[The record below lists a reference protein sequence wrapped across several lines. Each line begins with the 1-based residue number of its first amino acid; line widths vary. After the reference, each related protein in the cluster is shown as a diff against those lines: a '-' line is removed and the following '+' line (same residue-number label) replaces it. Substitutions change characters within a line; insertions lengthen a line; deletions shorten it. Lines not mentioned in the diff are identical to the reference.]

1 MGEVLTKQLQ
11 IAERANRYK
20 SQALTNLHHFIDI
33 EWLEESMSELKEG
46 ASAGIDGEVLK
57 EFRDSKSER
66 LPELMTSFKSGR
78 YKAPAVRRV
87 YIRKMDGKQ
96 RPIGI
101 PTIEDKVLQNAVCK
115 VLEPIYEQD
124 FYDFSYGFRP
134 KKSAHQALER
144 IWSEIMNKR
153 ISYILD
159 ADIENYFGSINH
171 ACLRTMLD
179 KRVKDGVVRRQID
192 KWLKAGVFEEGEIRR
207 VQEGTPQGGIIS
219 PLLSNIYLH
228 EVLDKWYRE
237 VEPLLKGK
245 IFLVRYADDFIMGFE
260 YEEDALRVKR
270 VIFKRFEKYGLTMHP
285 EKTRLIEFNR
295 WKGKN
300 TFDFLGFT
308 HYWGK
313 SRKGK
318 TILKRKTGKKRLSRA
333 IKTISNWIMINRHN
347 KVGGLVWQ
355 INAKLRGHYA
365 YYGIT
370 FNFRSINLFYEA
382 VKRIMFKWLNRRGG
396 KKKMNWEVYARLIS
410 QRLPL
415 FKPRIVHSFL

>member
-20 SQALTNLHHFIDI
+20 SQALTNLHHYL

-66 LPELMTSFKSGR
+66 LPELMTSFKFGR

-101 PTIEDKVLQNAVCK
+101 PTIEDKVLENAVYK

-159 ADIENYFGSINH
+159 ADIKNYFGSINH
-171 ACLRTMLD
+171 ACLRTMWTN
-179 KRVKDGVVRRQID
+179 G
-192 KWLKAGVFEEGEIRR
+192 
-207 VQEGTPQGGIIS
+207 S
-219 PLLSNIYLH
+219 
-228 EVLDKWYRE
+228 
-237 VEPLLKGK
+237 
-245 IFLVRYADDFIMGFE
+245 
-260 YEEDALRVKR
+260 
-270 VIFKRFEKYGLTMHP
+270 
-285 EKTRLIEFNR
+285 
-295 WKGKN
+295 
-300 TFDFLGFT
+300 
-308 HYWGK
+308 
-313 SRKGK
+313 
-318 TILKRKTGKKRLSRA
+318 
-333 IKTISNWIMINRHN
+333 
-347 KVGGLVWQ
+347 
-355 INAKLRGHYA
+355 
-365 YYGIT
+365 
-370 FNFRSINLFYEA
+370 
-382 VKRIMFKWLNRRGG
+382 
-396 KKKMNWEVYARLIS
+396 KMQW
-410 QRLPL
+410 
-415 FKPRIVHSFL
+415 